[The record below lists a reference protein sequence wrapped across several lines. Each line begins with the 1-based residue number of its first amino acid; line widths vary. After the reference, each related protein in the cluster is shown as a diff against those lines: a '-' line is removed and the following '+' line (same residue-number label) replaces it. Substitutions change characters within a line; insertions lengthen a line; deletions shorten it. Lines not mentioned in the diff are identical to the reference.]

1 MPQPILAVGVDP
13 AKRLHRAVAV
23 LFPDQVL
30 GIRMLYPHARE
41 AGLFGAPDGRTSIN
55 FRVLYQL
62 IKA

>member
-1 MPQPILAVGVDP
+1 MRFRSHGCASRRG
-13 AKRLHRAVAV
+13 
-23 LFPDQVL
+23 
-30 GIRMLYPHARE
+30 GIRMLYPHTRE